1 MRKSF
6 FLYLFIFA
14 VLFNVF
20 TYMYFTNKQ
29 KHEEERIVN
38 LEKRVNEL
46 KGQGGSAGTTTG
58 LAENEGDYFMLETND
73 NAMEYFGDDA
83 DIPALVAKIKD
94 GISELNTK
102 AKGNPLTQHDPM
114 NDRPFII
121 NKVQILNNRW
131 IIADFSNGT
140 AWGEVLIKYF
150 VNEDGTVDYETMQTL
165 LHANTVK

>member
-1 MRKSF
+1 MKKSI

-14 VLFNVF
+14 VLFNIF

-46 KGQGGSAGTTTG
+46 KAGGGAP
-58 LAENEGDYFMLETND
+58 AAANNDNEGDYFMLETND

-94 GISELNTK
+94 GISELN
-102 AKGNPLTQHDPM
+102 ANPKGNRLTQHDPM
-114 NDRPFII
+114 NGTPFLI

-150 VNEDGTVDYETMQTL
+150 VNEDGTIDYETMQTL

>member
-1 MRKSF
+1 MKKSL

-14 VLFNVF
+14 VLFNIF

-46 KGQGGSAGTTTG
+46 QGSGSPATPASTD
-58 LAENEGDYFMLETND
+58 AAYFTLEAND

-83 DIPALVAKIKD
+83 DIPALTAKIKD

-102 AKGNPLTQHDPM
+102 KGGNPLTQQEPL
-114 NDRPFII
+114 NDNPFII
-121 NKVQILNNRW
+121 NKVQILNHRW
-131 IIADFSNGT
+131 VIADFSNGK
-140 AWGEVLIKYF
+140 AWGEALIKYF
-150 VNEDGTVDYETMQTL
+150 VNEDGTIDYETIQTV

>member
-1 MRKSF
+1 MKKSL

-29 KHEEERIVN
+29 KHEEQRIVN
-38 LEKRVNEL
+38 LEKRVKDL
-46 KGQGGSAGTTTG
+46 QGMPKTQQQPAAEAGYFT
-58 LAENEGDYFMLETND
+58 LEGND
-73 NAMEYFGDDA
+73 NAIEYFGDDA
-83 DIPALVAKIKD
+83 DIPAIITKVKE

-102 AKGNPLTQHDPM
+102 PNGNPLTQQDPI
-114 NDRPFII
+114 DGHAFRI
-121 NKVQILNNRW
+121 NKVEVINNRW
-131 IIADFSNGT
+131 IIADYSNGT

-150 VNEDGTVDYETMQTL
+150 LNEDGTVDFETMQSL

>member
-1 MRKSF
+1 MKKSI

-14 VLFNVF
+14 VLFNIF

-38 LEKRVNEL
+38 LEKRVNDLLEQN
-46 KGQGGSAGTTTG
+46 KGNAESTGTDSD
-58 LAENEGDYFMLETND
+58 ANYFALETND

-83 DIPALVAKIKD
+83 DIAAIELKVKE

-102 AKGNPLTQHDPM
+102 PEGNPLTQQEPL
-114 NDRPFII
+114 NGVAFRI
-121 NKVQILNNRW
+121 NKVHLLNNRW
-131 IIADFSNGT
+131 IIADYSNGT

-150 VNEDGTVDYETMQTL
+150 INEDGTVDYESIQTL
-165 LHANTVK
+165 LYANTVK